1 MGNEAGCECADG
13 FEEDSTYAADRGDG
27 AINGKCSRIDPCN
40 PAVGDGYDCSAIIDS
55 SCVTADDFNG
65 ACSCNE
71 NFLPYELDDDSEHK
85 NYTKFVEKEYFENSA
100 DIECVHNSPCEETP
114 CSSEEK
120 KECKVLSVQSMP
132 TAFCKCIAGYED
144 KNRLLNRIL
153 AENTEQLKCEDMG
166 ECEAETHDC
175 HADATCTNNSGS
187 YECECNA
194 GFTGDGKDCKDIDEC
209 KATENPC
216 KEANKTKCN
225 NSAGTYECSCDDGYE
240 QKDDAKKC
248 TDIDECKATENPC
261 KDANKTKCNNSPG
274 KYECSCDDGF
284 LENTNDDSKEDKP
297 CIACS
302 GPGAVESDGQ
312 CTCTDDENA
321 LLEGSTCTCN
331 ALYED
336 KEGTCVLLPITN
348 VEDIV
353 CDSDAICQDF
363 SAKCSEGKCACDIS
377 INAVAEAKDPAE
389 EHSSGLKL
397 TNACV
402 IKTDCEIFEM
412 KTPCGDNS
420 NCVVG
425 DDNEAGCECADGFE
439 EDSTYA
445 ADRGDGPING

>member
-1 MGNEAGCECADG
+1 
-13 FEEDSTYAADRGDG
+13 
-27 AINGKCSRIDPCN
+27 
-40 PAVGDGYDCSAIIDS
+40 
-55 SCVTADDFNG
+55 
-65 ACSCNE
+65 
-71 NFLPYELDDDSEHK
+71 
-85 NYTKFVEKEYFENSA
+85 
-100 DIECVHNSPCEETP
+100 
-114 CSSEEK
+114 
-120 KECKVLSVQSMP
+120 
-132 TAFCKCIAGYED
+132 
-144 KNRLLNRIL
+144 
-153 AENTEQLKCEDMG
+153 MG

-216 KEANKTKCN
+216 TEANKTKCN
-225 NSAGTYECSCDDGYE
+225 NSAGTYECSCDDGCEQKDDAKECTDIDECKETENPCKEANKTKCNNSAGTYECACDDGYE
-240 QKDDAKKC
+240 QKDDAKEC

-261 KDANKTKCNNSPG
+261 KEANKTKCNNSPG

-284 LENTNDDSKEDKP
+284 MESTNDDTKEDIP

-302 GPGAVESDGQ
+302 GPGAVESNGQ

-321 LLEGSTCTCN
+321 SLEGSACTCN
-331 ALYED
+331 ALYGN
-336 KEGTCVLLPITN
+336 KLGTCTLLPITN

-363 SAKCSEGKCACDIS
+363 STKCSEGKCACDIS

-445 ADRGDGPING
+445 ADRGDGAINGKCSRIDPCNPAVGDGYDCSAIIDSSCVTADDFSGACSCNENFLPYELDEDSEHKNYTKHHEKEYFENSADIECVHNSPCEETPCSSEEKKECTVLSVQSMPTAFCKCIAGYED